1 MWRSPSRTERRRPAS
16 PVVAR
21 GFTLVEL
28 LVVVA
33 VIGILAGLLLPSLAR
48 AKASSWKTAC
58 LSNLRQQGVA
68 WTLYLD
74 DNAGRFPDRRD
85 LKTSLPGGWRP
96 WTGWPNSDPRSG
108 WAWVVL
114 ETILREPRV
123 FRCPAIAAG
132 PMSRHEAVVQATGT
146 STNAAKSVYWMWRF
160 DRPDDPVPDDNFW
173 GRTVEGAV
181 ERLRAA
187 NNPVAGQPEGP
198 GTVEL
203 VVDPYFPGTIPSVP
217 EAVRGLSAHS
227 GGRNRQM
234 LDGHG
239 EWFRD
244 PRTR

>member
-1 MWRSPSRTERRRPAS
+1 MSPLPCRIDRFRSRLPEGR
-16 PVVAR
+16 R

-33 VIGILAGLLLPSLAR
+33 VIAILAGLLLPALGR
-48 AKASSWKTAC
+48 AKSSSWKTAC
-58 LSNLRQQGVA
+58 LANLRQQGVA

-96 WTGWPNSDPRSG
+96 WAGWPNSDPRTG
-108 WAWVVL
+108 WSWVVL
-114 ETILREPRV
+114 ESLIREPRV

-132 PMSRHEAVVQATGT
+132 PMSRHEAVVQAAGGA
-146 STNAAKSVYWMWRF
+146 TNAVTTGYWMWRF
-160 DRPDDPVPDDNFW
+160 DRPDDPVPSDNFW
-173 GRTVEGAV
+173 GRTVDEAV
-181 ERLRAA
+181 ERLRTA
-187 NNPVAGQPEGP
+187 NNPVAGQPHGP
-198 GTVEL
+198 SEVEL
-203 VVDPYFPGTIPSVP
+203 VVDPYFPGTIPSIP
-217 EAVRGLSAHS
+217 DSIRGLSAHA